1 MHRLS
6 YVIAALA
13 VIALVSPSLAE
24 DAPKAGQTAKT
35 ERSSPAGGEA
45 RHEGGK
51 IGGSGDRAG
60 MQAKAGLAGTVPARN
75 KSSSAIADIIIT
87 AIITTQCKDD
97 GLGNEAIRSVTT

>member
-6 YVIAALA
+6 YVIAAFT

-35 ERSSPAGGEA
+35 ERSLPAGGEA

-51 IGGSGDRAG
+51 IGGDRAG
-60 MQAKAGLAGTVPARN
+60 LQAETGKGGPGWHGAR
-75 KSSSAIADIIIT
+75 AEQVVIGDRRHHHHRHHYHAM
-87 AIITTQCKDD
+87 
-97 GLGNEAIRSVTT
+97 

>member
-6 YVIAALA
+6 YVIAAFT

-60 MQAKAGLAGTVPARN
+60 MPAETGKGGPGWHGAR
-75 KSSSAIADIIIT
+75 AEQVVVGDRRHHHHRHHHHAM
-87 AIITTQCKDD
+87 
-97 GLGNEAIRSVTT
+97 

>member
-13 VIALVSPSLAE
+13 VIGFVSPSLAE

-60 MQAKAGLAGTVPARN
+60 MQAETGKGGPGWHGAR
-75 KSSSAIADIIIT
+75 AEQVVVGDRRHHHHRHHHHAM
-87 AIITTQCKDD
+87 
-97 GLGNEAIRSVTT
+97 

>member
-6 YVIAALA
+6 YVIAALT

-35 ERSSPAGGEA
+35 ERSLPAGGEA

-60 MQAKAGLAGTVPARN
+60 LQGAR
-75 KSSSAIADIIIT
+75 AEQVVVGDRRHHHHRHHHHAM
-87 AIITTQCKDD
+87 
-97 GLGNEAIRSVTT
+97 

>member
-60 MQAKAGLAGTVPARN
+60 MPAETGKGGPGWHGAR
-75 KSSSAIADIIIT
+75 AEQVVVGDRRHHHHRHHHHAM
-87 AIITTQCKDD
+87 
-97 GLGNEAIRSVTT
+97 

>member
-6 YVIAALA
+6 YVIAAFT

-35 ERSSPAGGEA
+35 ERSLPAGGEA

-51 IGGSGDRAG
+51 IGGDRAG
-60 MQAKAGLAGTVPARN
+60 LQAEAGKGGPGWHGARAEQVVIGDRRHR
-75 KSSSAIADIIIT
+75 SM
-87 AIITTQCKDD
+87 TT
-97 GLGNEAIRSVTT
+97 